1 VQKKIGLLICD
12 LDNTLYDWVTIFS
25 KAFYAMVD
33 AAVPILETEKEQ
45 LLDDLQEIHRHYHN
59 TEHPFA
65 LLETNVVARKFPGL
79 NSAELYE
86 QLSPAFHAFNSV
98 RKRLLKLYPGVR
110 ETLSVAQESGCLIVG
125 HTEATLV
132 NATFRLDKLGLT
144 SMLDRLYAV
153 EHPDTE
159 HPTKSP
165 APITAVTDVRILGLH
180 ERKPDTRVMLEI
192 CETSGISPAE
202 TLYIGDS
209 IARDI
214 GMANAAGAHSA
225 WAKYGTKY
233 DVTAWESLV
242 RVTHWSPEDVERAKY
257 AAALYRSARPE
268 VTLEESMEELLNH
281 YEFYRSNA
289 TRHIA
294 PLAKQR

>member
-1 VQKKIGLLICD
+1 MRKKIGLLICD

-33 AAVPILETEKEQ
+33 AAVPILEADKEQ
-45 LLDDLQEIHRHYHN
+45 LLDDLQEVHRRYHN

-65 LLETNVVARKFPGL
+65 LLETNVATRKFPEL
-79 NSAELYE
+79 KKAELYE

-98 RKRLLKLYPGVR
+98 RKRLLKLYPGVQ
-110 ETLSVAQESGCLIVG
+110 ETLRVAQESGCLIVG

-144 SMLDRLYAV
+144 GMLNRLYAV
-153 EHPDTE
+153 EHPDTD
-159 HPTKSP
+159 HPTNRP
-165 APITAVTDVRILGLH
+165 APITAVNDVRILALH
-180 ERKPDTRVMLEI
+180 ERKPDIRVMLEI
-192 CETSGISPAE
+192 CATSGISPAE
-202 TLYIGDS
+202 TLYVGDS
-209 IARDI
+209 ITRDI

-242 RVTHWSPEDVERAKY
+242 RVTHWSPEDVERAKH
-257 AAALYRSARPE
+257 AVTLYGNAWPE

-281 YEFYRSNA
+281 YEFYKSKVA
-289 TRHIA
+289 CHIA